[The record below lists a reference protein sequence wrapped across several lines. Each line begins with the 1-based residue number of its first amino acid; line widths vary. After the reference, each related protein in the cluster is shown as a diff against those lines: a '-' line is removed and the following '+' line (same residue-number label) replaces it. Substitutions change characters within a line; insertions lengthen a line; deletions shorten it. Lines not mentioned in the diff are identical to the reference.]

1 MQYLGL
7 AIYAEGP
14 TDYYFLRPLLQRL
27 CEEICMHE
35 AFSPVECSEVLAL
48 DSPESQ
54 KDASRAERILEAGRQ
69 ARGAWRILFVHT
81 DGAGDPSRARE
92 QLAQPAIDALHEEF
106 ASEGAAVAVIP
117 VRETESWAICDG
129 EALRQVMGT
138 TLADADL
145 GLPATPAAVES
156 MLDPKATLNAAFLA
170 TRPSGSRKRRGVSPM
185 LNALGEQVSLTRLRE
200 LASFAALEAE
210 VRQALRILHIV

>member
-27 CEEICMHE
+27 CEEICTHE
-35 AFSPVECSEVLAL
+35 AFSAVECSEVLAL
-48 DSPESQ
+48 DAPELL
-54 KDASRAERILEAGRQ
+54 KDAPRAERILEAARQ

-92 QLAQPAIDALHEEF
+92 QLAQPAIDRLHDEF
-106 ASEGAAVAVIP
+106 GSEGAAIAVIP
-117 VRETESWAICDG
+117 IRETESWAICDG

-138 TLADADL
+138 TLSDANL

-156 MLDPKATLNAAFLA
+156 TLDPKATLNAAFLA

-185 LNALGEQVSLTRLRE
+185 LNALGEQVSLQRLRA
-200 LASFAALEAE
+200 LPGFAALEAE
-210 VRQALRILHIV
+210 LKQALRRFRIL